1 MIAETILLGAPG
13 PSTTNIELILDQ
25 RIRLS

>member
-1 MIAETILLGAPG
+1 MMAETILLGAPG
-13 PSTTNIELILDQ
+13 PSKSNIELILDQ